1 MDVIKNTGLFNNI
14 SQYFSAY
21 GAIERWR
28 KDNQDDINKWIFW
41 MLALHL
47 LMIFARDHTLLL
59 GMGILAYVL
68 CNRQ

>member
-1 MDVIKNTGLFNNI
+1 MDVIKNSGVLSHLTKLTGVYTLV
-14 SQYFSAY
+14 
-21 GAIERWR
+21 EKWR

-47 LMIFARDHTLLL
+47 LMIFARDHTILL
-59 GMGILAYVL
+59 GMGILAYIL

>member
-1 MDVIKNTGLFNNI
+1 MDIIKNAGLLANV
-14 SQYFSAY
+14 SQYFSIY
-21 GAIERWR
+21 GAVERWR
-28 KDNQDDINKWIFW
+28 KDNQNDINKWIFW